1 MYQRNRVVPS
11 SPESLRGRHGPSAG
25 KRKTPVAT
33 KNTKRDLESSPIVYV
48 EWVDAVS
55 DGGWEDNVKVDIHA
69 VCTVGFLIAETKDG
83 ICLASTVSGDNS
95 NARMHIPKS
104 WITKRKVINRENKQR
119 KAKGKAVTAVDS
131 KEVAGEVSTV
141 DGQGLTQLSNG

>member
-25 KRKTPVAT
+25 KRKTPVAS
-33 KNTKRDLESSPIVYV
+33 KNTKRDLEASPIVYV

-119 KAKGKAVTAVDS
+119 KAKGKAATAVDS
-131 KEVAGEVSTV
+131 KEVVGEVSTV
-141 DGQGLTQLSNG
+141 NG

>member
-1 MYQRNRVVPS
+1 
-11 SPESLRGRHGPSAG
+11 
-25 KRKTPVAT
+25 
-33 KNTKRDLESSPIVYV
+33 LESSPIVYV

-55 DGGWEDNVKVDIHA
+55 DGGWEDNVKVDIHR

-119 KAKGKAVTAVDS
+119 KAKGKAATAVDS
-131 KEVAGEVSTV
+131 KAVTGEVSTV

>member
-1 MYQRNRVVPS
+1 
-11 SPESLRGRHGPSAG
+11 
-25 KRKTPVAT
+25 
-33 KNTKRDLESSPIVYV
+33 LESSLIVYV

-55 DGGWEDNVKVDIHA
+55 DAGWEDNVKVDIHP

-119 KAKGKAVTAVDS
+119 KAKGKVATAVDS
-131 KEVAGEVSTV
+131 KAVTGEVSTV
-141 DGQGLTQLSNG
+141 NG

>member
-1 MYQRNRVVPS
+1 M
-11 SPESLRGRHGPSAG
+11 
-25 KRKTPVAT
+25 VA

-119 KAKGKAVTAVDS
+119 KAKGKAATAVDS
-131 KEVAGEVSTV
+131 KAVTGEVSTV
-141 DGQGLTQLSNG
+141 NGQGLTQLSNG